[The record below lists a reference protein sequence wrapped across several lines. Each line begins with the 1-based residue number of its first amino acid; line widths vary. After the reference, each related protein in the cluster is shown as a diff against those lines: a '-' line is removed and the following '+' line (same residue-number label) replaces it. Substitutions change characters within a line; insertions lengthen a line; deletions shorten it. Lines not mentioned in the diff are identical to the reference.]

1 MKIIKKIKEMQRIA
15 DEARRKGK
23 IIGLVP
29 TMGYFHEG
37 HLSLMREARRKSDLL
52 VVSIFVNPTQFG
64 EGEDFGS
71 YPRNLKRDLRLARE
85 IGVDVIFSPD
95 VKEMYPKGFLT
106 HVDVGEIGS
115 ILEGASRPGHFRG
128 VATVVAKLF
137 NVIKPYRA
145 YFGQKDFQQSVVIK
159 KMVKDLDM
167 DVEIVVLPTIREK
180 DGLATSSRNVYL
192 TKKEREIAPI
202 LYKSLK
208 MAEDLIKKGERD
220 SNKIIKKMK
229 ELIKKERLIKSEYIV
244 IADPETLKE
253 VKRITPVRSPRQRRD
268 IRPRR
273 GRITSNGVNISLAAK
288 IGRARLIDNITIK
301 I

>member
-1 MKIIKKIKEMQRIA
+1 MKTIKTIKEMQRMA

-52 VVSIFVNPTQFG
+52 VVSIFINPTQFG
-64 EGEDFGS
+64 PGEDFKS
-71 YPRNLKRDLRLARE
+71 YPRDLKRDLRLARE
-85 IGVDVIFSPD
+85 IGVDVIFSPET
-95 VKEMYPKGFLT
+95 KEMYPKGFLT

-115 ILEGASRPGHFRG
+115 ILEGASRPGHLRG

-137 NVIKPYRA
+137 HAVKPHQA
-145 YFGQKDFQQSVVIK
+145 YFGQKDFQQTVVIK

-167 DVEIVVLPTIREK
+167 GVEIIVLPTIREK

-208 MAEDLIKKGERD
+208 KAEELIKKGERD
-220 SNKIIKKMK
+220 SKKIIRKMK
-229 ELIKKERLIKSEYIV
+229 GLIEKEKLVKLEYIA
-244 IADPETLKE
+244 ITDPQTLQE
-253 VKRITPVRSPRQRRD
+253 IKRINPVRSNPPPSGSDASLLAR
-268 IRPRR
+268 
-273 GRITSNGVNISLAAK
+273 TSNGVNISLAAK
-288 IGRARLIDNITIK
+288 IGKARLIDNITIET
-301 I
+301 